1 MARISPLLDAWGVIH
16 EAAKR
21 LPDEKLKLGF
31 LEALAELEDHEC
43 HRTRKFPKTR
53 LHRVVGYREPVYRAD
68 IDKISGWR
76 LHLQYENGQIDL
88 SRNRAPRT
96 AAAAAFGNNN
106 DAAAACALKDIVEG
120 QKHDD
125 VLREIEA
132 KKVRYERKKS
142 GQK

>member
-1 MARISPLLDAWGVIH
+1 VR
-16 EAAKR
+16 
-21 LPDEKLKLGF
+21 F

-76 LHLQYENGQIDL
+76 LHLQYGEEGQIQ
-88 SRNRAPRT
+88 
-96 AAAAAFGNNN
+96 
-106 DAAAACALKDIVEG
+106 LKDIIEG

-125 VLREIEA
+125 VLSQIEA
-132 KKVRYERKKS
+132 KKIRYQRKQR
-142 GQK
+142 GRQE

>member
-1 MARISPLLDAWGVIH
+1 VARISPLFDAWGVIY

-21 LPDEKLKLGF
+21 LPTADLKLGF

-53 LHRVVGYREPVYRAD
+53 LHRVVGYKEPVYRAD

-76 LHLQYENGQIDL
+76 LHLQYEDGQIH
-88 SRNRAPRT
+88 
-96 AAAAAFGNNN
+96 
-106 DAAAACALKDIVEG
+106 LKDIIEG

-125 VLREIEA
+125 VLREIVA
-132 KKVRYERKKS
+132 KKVRYEKKRA